1 MPDHASYKTTDR
13 TPTHATIRVD
23 VSPEEVKTVLDAVY
37 AEYSQE
43 LRIPGF
49 RKGKVPRNVLNTR
62 FGEETFIDESQQRM
76 RETHLPAALGELNLR
91 PVTRPEIAEADAA
104 IEGGFSFEA
113 SFSVL
118 PTVEL
123 PDLSS
128 IEAEQ
133 FSASSV
139 TDEDVSAALDEVQQ
153 RFATL
158 TPKEVQV
165 VEAGD
170 VVQVGDASGETW
182 SFRTSD
188 ADPMLADV
196 IGKKAG
202 ETFTLAVPEDT
213 PDADKSAEDEGPAPT
228 QEPVEFTVS
237 EVRRV
242 VLPAVDDELA
252 KDAGYESLD
261 EMRTKFHE
269 QMSAARTEAADSR
282 TRSSLLDATVAAID
296 LDLPSSFVEEL
307 VEEER
312 EQLVERL
319 EASHPGVALDE
330 ILSEQ
335 NETEESLRARITD
348 SVERRVRRELVVQAL
363 IDHFEI
369 EISEQVLTETA
380 ELDAKRRGENPMRYV
395 ARLKA
400 DDHWESYRNALAQDR
415 ALDRLAEMATLR
427 PAAADRDA
435 TDATDDE
442 A

>member
-13 TPTHATIRVD
+13 TPTHATIRID
-23 VSPEEVKTVLDAVY
+23 VSPEEVKAVLNAVY

-62 FGEETFIDESQQRM
+62 FGEETFVDESQQRM
-76 RETHLPAALGELNLR
+76 RETHLPAALGELDLR
-91 PVTRPEIAEADAA
+91 PVTRPEVADADA
-104 IEGGFSFEA
+104 VVEGGFSFEA

-123 PDLSS
+123 PELSS
-128 IEAEQ
+128 LEAEQ

-158 TPKEVQV
+158 TPKDEQI

-202 ETFTLAVPEDT
+202 ETFTLSVPDDT
-213 PDADKSAEDEGPAPT
+213 AEGEPPAEGEAPAATP
-228 QEPVEFTVS
+228 EPVEFTVS
-237 EVRRV
+237 EVRCV
-242 VLPAVDDELA
+242 VLPAIDDELA
-252 KDAGYESLD
+252 KDAGYESLED
-261 EMRTKFHE
+261 MRAKFHE
-269 QMSAARTEAADSR
+269 QMSTARTEAADAR
-282 TRSSLLDATVAAID
+282 TRSSLLDATVTAID
-296 LDLPSSFVEEL
+296 LDLPSPFIEEL

-312 EQLVERL
+312 EQLVQRL
-319 EASHPGVALDE
+319 EASHPGVPLDK

-335 NETEESLRARITD
+335 NETEESLRTRIGEN
-348 SVERRVRRELVVQAL
+348 VEQRVRRELVVQAL

-369 EISEQVLTETA
+369 EISEEALTEAA
-380 ELDAKRRGENPMRYV
+380 ELDATRRGENPMRYV

-400 DDHWESYRNALAQDR
+400 DDHWDSYRNALAQDQ
-415 ALDRLAEMATLR
+415 ALDRLAELATLR
-427 PAAADRDA
+427 PAADDRDA
-435 TDATDDE
+435 PDATDDE